1 MKDNSKFDNV
11 KTETEVLR
19 EEFESRINEF
29 IDNAINFCIRKEAVG
44 FRLSTLDKSNP
55 SQYKKLYSDV
65 KETDFEYK
73 EKLED
78 IWSDE
83 KYSHFATE
91 ETLRHIVNGYENE
104 GVKLI
109 AFCSYSNRFF
119 NYYVDLDIKELMN
132 RKNIYENRR

>member
-1 MKDNSKFDNV
+1 MKDNNRFDNI
-11 KTETEVLR
+11 KTETELLR
-19 EEFESRINEF
+19 EEFEARIKKF
-29 IDNAINFCIRKEAVG
+29 IDNAISFCIRKEAVG
-44 FRLSTLDKSNP
+44 FRLSTLDKFNP
-55 SQYKKLYSDV
+55 SFYKKVYSDEI
-65 KETDFEYK
+65 ETDFGYK

-91 ETLRHIVNGYENE
+91 EMLRQIVNGYENE